1 MQMLIAGDVLGRLKT
16 LREKKGLSQ
25 GRIARRLGIDRTTYV
40 RKELGLIPITTEEW
54 LKLAVAMD
62 EGPCYFFRVTS
73 SKRGNSP
80 APQKAAG
87 RTERALV
94 ELYGSLS
101 REEKKD
107 LISVIRLMLKGIRRK
122 MVIKTLERLSAA

>member
-1 MQMLIAGDVLGRLKT
+1 MQMLIAGDVLGRLRT

-25 GRIARRLGIDRTTYV
+25 GHIARRLRIDRTTYV

-62 EGPCYFFRVTS
+62 EDPCYFFRAS
-73 SKRGNSP
+73 AKRGHSP
-80 APQKAAG
+80 ASQGAAG
-87 RTERALV
+87 MTERALV
-94 ELYGSLS
+94 ELYRSLS

-107 LISVIRLMLKGIRRK
+107 LISIIRLMLKGIRRK